1 MQTTVRIFLV
11 TCALVLPASSLSASS
26 TPLVVVSSVDYARYS
41 GTWFEIARLPNRF
54 QAMCAGDVTAT
65 YVQRPDGRIGV
76 TNRCRESSGRLRE
89 AAGVARR
96 VDGEPSSVLKVRFAP
111 KVLSFLPMVW
121 GDYQILALGQDY
133 DYAMVGSPDRSYLWL
148 LSRTPTMDSLVYQ
161 QLIQQAESQGFEVSA
176 LVETEHGEESAS
188 DE

>member
-1 MQTTVRIFLV
+1 LRTTVGIFLA
-11 TCALVLPASSLSASS
+11 TWAIAMAFPISARS
-26 TPLVVVSSVDYARYS
+26 TPLAVVPSVDYARYS

-65 YVQRPDGRIGV
+65 YVQRPDGRVGV

-111 KVLSFLPMVW
+111 AILSFLPMVW
-121 GDYQILALGQDY
+121 GDYQVLALGKDY
-133 DYAMVGSPDRSYLWL
+133 DYAMVGSPNRSYLWV
-148 LSRTPTMDSLVYQ
+148 LSRTPTIDPQVYRELVAS
-161 QLIQQAESQGFEVSA
+161 AESQGFEVSA
-176 LVETEHGEESAS
+176 LVETQHAAR
-188 DE
+188 

>member
-1 MQTTVRIFLV
+1 MRTTVGAFLMMW
-11 TCALVLPASSLSASS
+11 AIALPASSLLASS
-26 TPLVVVSSVDYARYS
+26 TPLAVVPSVDYARYA

-111 KVLSFLPMVW
+111 AILSFLPMVW
-121 GDYQILALGQDY
+121 GDYQVLALGPEY
-133 DYAMVGSPDRSYLWL
+133 DYAMVGSPDRSYLWV
-148 LSRTPTMDSLVYQ
+148 LSRTPTIDPEVYRK
-161 QLIQQAESQGFEVSA
+161 LLADAESQEFNVAA
-176 LVETEHGEESAS
+176 LVKTPHTTR
-188 DE
+188 

>member
-1 MQTTVRIFLV
+1 MRTTVGIFL
-11 TCALVLPASSLSASS
+11 AMWAIALPASSMSASS
-26 TPLVVVSSVDYARYS
+26 TPLAVVPSLDYARYS

-54 QAMCAGDVTAT
+54 QAMCAGDVTAA

-111 KVLSFLPMVW
+111 AILSFLPMVW
-121 GDYQILALGQDY
+121 GDYQVLALGQDY
-133 DYAMVGSPDRSYLWL
+133 DYAMVGSPNRSYLWV
-148 LSRTPTMDSLVYQ
+148 LSRTPTIDPQVYRE
-161 QLIQQAESQGFEVSA
+161 LAADAESQGFEVSA
-176 LVETEHGEESAS
+176 LVETRHKTR
-188 DE
+188 